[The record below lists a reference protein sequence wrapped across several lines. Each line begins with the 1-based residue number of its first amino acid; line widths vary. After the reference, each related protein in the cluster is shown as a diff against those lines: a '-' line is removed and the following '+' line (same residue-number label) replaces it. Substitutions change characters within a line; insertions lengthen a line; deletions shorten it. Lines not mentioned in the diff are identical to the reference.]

1 MTIEEL
7 QRIISEWADEV
18 FPDRTVR
25 GSLAKLMTEELPELC
40 TNLTDPDE
48 YADVVI
54 MVLDLAHQMG
64 IDVQR
69 AVLRKMEINRTRVWK
84 RDPDSGFYKHI
95 KGVTTVLEHSAA
107 DEECEPGWDANGSP
121 VFGRDSRSHR

>member
-7 QRIISEWADEV
+7 QKLISEWADEV

-40 TNLTDPDE
+40 TDLTDPDE

-64 IDVQR
+64 INVQE

-95 KGVTTVLEHSAA
+95 KGAAPVLEHNVPD
-107 DEECEPGWDANGSP
+107 DEEREPGWDANGSP
-121 VFGRDSRSHR
+121 VL